1 MHDANKS
8 LRISASGTVSH
19 CCRIV
24 VLSTDTGVESSLLQ
38 SQQSTMLRRSALLLH
53 TASLARALTTST
65 PLFAASA
72 AKKLRP
78 SKDDV
83 DRISWGKPSK
93 KKGVGSRGTPHRLNE
108 AERAEYDR
116 AKARGYVE
124 VAGSAWR
131 KERRDAPL
139 LNTWRNWCDAVALP
153 SISVQKGTDVDLVV
167 VDLSPLRRPDV
178 LEVAA
183 AVRARPTPCASIEVG
198 ETEIIVDDEARPIH
212 QLPRYELA
220 WHRPVWKSTRADLQ
234 IASMAWARGN
244 LIFTQAG
251 PHASRGQGPG
261 EGARDGL
268 RPRTE
273 EGVGRASSAARQGWQ
288 GPPARGLRYL
298 IWLLY
303 NY

>member
-108 AERAEYDR
+108 AERAEYER

-124 VAGSAWR
+124 AAGSAWR

-183 AVRARPTPCASIEVG
+183 AVRALPTPCVSIEVG
-198 ETEIIVDDEARPIH
+198 ASEDIVEDEARPIH
-212 QLPRYELA
+212 QIPRYEVA
-220 WHRPVWKSTRADLQ
+220 WQAPTRAAAKDLAKELSLAFGHKK
-234 IASMAWARGN
+234 ASG
-244 LIFTQAG
+244 
-251 PHASRGQGPG
+251 
-261 EGARDGL
+261 
-268 RPRTE
+268 
-273 EGVGRASSAARQGWQ
+273 GRAAPRVKPGKSRRHG
-288 GPPARGLRYL
+288 GYG
-298 IWLLY
+298 I
-303 NY
+303 

>member
-1 MHDANKS
+1 
-8 LRISASGTVSH
+8 
-19 CCRIV
+19 
-24 VLSTDTGVESSLLQ
+24 
-38 SQQSTMLRRSALLLH
+38 MLRRTAILLH
-53 TASLARALTTST
+53 TASLARALTTTS

-139 LNTWRNWCDAVALP
+139 LNTWRNWCDAVAAP
-153 SISVQKGTDVDLVV
+153 AISVQKGDVDLVV
-167 VDLSPLRRPDV
+167 VDLSPLRRADV
-178 LEVAA
+178 LDVAA
-183 AVRARPTPCASIEVG
+183 AVRALPTQCVSITVG
-198 ETEIIVDDEARPIH
+198 EAEDIVEDEARPIH

-220 WHRPVWKSTRADLQ
+220 WQAPTRAEAKALAKDL
-234 IASMAWARGN
+234 ASAFGHAPKKASGGRSAPRVK
-244 LIFTQAG
+244 AG
-251 PHASRGQGPG
+251 KSRRHGGYG
-261 EGARDGL
+261 
-268 RPRTE
+268 
-273 EGVGRASSAARQGWQ
+273 
-288 GPPARGLRYL
+288 
-298 IWLLY
+298 I
-303 NY
+303 

>member
-1 MHDANKS
+1 
-8 LRISASGTVSH
+8 
-19 CCRIV
+19 
-24 VLSTDTGVESSLLQ
+24 
-38 SQQSTMLRRSALLLH
+38 MLRRTAILLH

-65 PLFAASA
+65 PLFSANA

-116 AKARGYVE
+116 AKSRGYVE

-153 SISVQKGTDVDLVV
+153 SISVQKWTDVDLVI

-183 AVRARPTPCASIEVG
+183 AVRAVRKSNFGRSTP
-198 ETEIIVDDEARPIH
+198 
-212 QLPRYELA
+212 
-220 WHRPVWKSTRADLQ
+220 STRCCLRSCVC
-234 IASMAWARGN
+234 SMAWS
-244 LIFTQAG
+244 FQAIDATLS
-251 PHASRGQGPG
+251 P
-261 EGARDGL
+261 
-268 RPRTE
+268 RPRRLDGVE
-273 EGVGRASSAARQGWQ
+273 VHEGQAIF
-288 GPPARGLRYL
+288 LR
-298 IWLLY
+298 
-303 NY
+303 

>member
-1 MHDANKS
+1 
-8 LRISASGTVSH
+8 
-19 CCRIV
+19 
-24 VLSTDTGVESSLLQ
+24 
-38 SQQSTMLRRSALLLH
+38 MLRRTALLLH
-53 TASLARALTTST
+53 TASLARALTTAT
-65 PLFAASA
+65 PLFAANA

-108 AERAEYDR
+108 AERAEYAR
-116 AKARGYVE
+116 AKARGFVE

-183 AVRARPTPCASIEVG
+183 AVRALPTPCVSIEVG
-198 ETEIIVDDEARPIH
+198 ASEDIVEDEARPIH
-212 QLPRYELA
+212 QIPRYEVA
-220 WHRPVWKSTRADLQ
+220 WQAPTRAEAKALAKGL
-234 IASMAWARGN
+234 ASAFGHAPGKKAPGGKSAPRVK
-244 LIFTQAG
+244 AG
-251 PHASRGQGPG
+251 KSRRHGGYG
-261 EGARDGL
+261 
-268 RPRTE
+268 
-273 EGVGRASSAARQGWQ
+273 
-288 GPPARGLRYL
+288 
-298 IWLLY
+298 I
-303 NY
+303 

>member
-1 MHDANKS
+1 
-8 LRISASGTVSH
+8 
-19 CCRIV
+19 
-24 VLSTDTGVESSLLQ
+24 
-38 SQQSTMLRRSALLLH
+38 MLRRTAILLH
-53 TASLARALTTST
+53 TASLARALTTTS

-139 LNTWRNWCDAVALP
+139 LNTWRNWCDAVAAP
-153 SISVQKGTDVDLVV
+153 AISVQKGDVDLVV

-183 AVRARPTPCASIEVG
+183 AVRALPTQCVSITVG
-198 ETEIIVDDEARPIH
+198 ESEEIVEDEARPIH

-220 WHRPVWKSTRADLQ
+220 WQAPTRAEAKALAKEL
-234 IASMAWARGN
+234 ASAFGHAPGKKAPGGKSAPRVK
-244 LIFTQAG
+244 AG
-251 PHASRGQGPG
+251 KSRRHGGYG
-261 EGARDGL
+261 IG
-268 RPRTE
+268 
-273 EGVGRASSAARQGWQ
+273 
-288 GPPARGLRYL
+288 
-298 IWLLY
+298 
-303 NY
+303 

>member
-1 MHDANKS
+1 
-8 LRISASGTVSH
+8 
-19 CCRIV
+19 
-24 VLSTDTGVESSLLQ
+24 
-38 SQQSTMLRRSALLLH
+38 MLRRTAILLH
-53 TASLARALTTST
+53 TASLARALTTAT
-65 PLFAASA
+65 PLFAANA

-116 AKARGYVE
+116 AKARGFVE

-167 VDLSPLRRPDV
+167 LDLSPLRRPDV

-183 AVRARPTPCASIEVG
+183 AVRALPTPCASIEVG
-198 ETEIIVDDEARPIH
+198 ESEDIVEDEARPIH
-212 QLPRYELA
+212 QLPRYEVAWQAPDRAAAKALA
-220 WHRPVWKSTRADLQ
+220 KEL
-234 IASMAWARGN
+234 ASVFGHKAKKASGGKAAPRVK
-244 LIFTQAG
+244 AG
-251 PHASRGQGPG
+251 K
-261 EGARDGL
+261 
-268 RPRTE
+268 
-273 EGVGRASSAARQGWQ
+273 GRRHG
-288 GPPARGLRYL
+288 GYG
-298 IWLLY
+298 I
-303 NY
+303 

>member
-1 MHDANKS
+1 
-8 LRISASGTVSH
+8 
-19 CCRIV
+19 
-24 VLSTDTGVESSLLQ
+24 
-38 SQQSTMLRRSALLLH
+38 MLRRTAILLH
-53 TASLARALTTST
+53 TASLARALTTAT
-65 PLFAASA
+65 PLFAANA

-116 AKARGYVE
+116 AKSRGYVE
-124 VAGSAWR
+124 TAGSAWR

-183 AVRARPTPCASIEVG
+183 A
-198 ETEIIVDDEARPIH
+198 DDH
-212 QLPRYELA
+212 LLV
-220 WHRPVWKSTRADLQ
+220 H
-234 IASMAWARGN
+234 
-244 LIFTQAG
+244 
-251 PHASRGQGPG
+251 
-261 EGARDGL
+261 
-268 RPRTE
+268 
-273 EGVGRASSAARQGWQ
+273 GVVVLG
-288 GPPARGLRYL
+288 PARHLTGALRNSL
-298 IWLLY
+298 RVTCG
-303 NY
+303 

>member
-1 MHDANKS
+1 
-8 LRISASGTVSH
+8 
-19 CCRIV
+19 
-24 VLSTDTGVESSLLQ
+24 
-38 SQQSTMLRRSALLLH
+38 MLRRTAILLH
-53 TASLARALTTST
+53 TASLARALTTTS

-139 LNTWRNWCDAVALP
+139 LNTWRNWCDAVAAP
-153 SISVQKGTDVDLVV
+153 AISVQKGDVDLVV
-167 VDLSPLRRPDV
+167 VDLSPLRRADV
-178 LEVAA
+178 LDVAA
-183 AVRARPTPCASIEVG
+183 AVRALPTQCVSITVG
-198 ETEIIVDDEARPIH
+198 ESEEIVEDEARPIH

-220 WHRPVWKSTRADLQ
+220 WQAPTRAEAKALAKELSLAFGHKK
-234 IASMAWARGN
+234 ASG
-244 LIFTQAG
+244 
-251 PHASRGQGPG
+251 
-261 EGARDGL
+261 
-268 RPRTE
+268 
-273 EGVGRASSAARQGWQ
+273 GRAAPRVKPGKSRRHGGSG
-288 GPPARGLRYL
+288 
-298 IWLLY
+298 I
-303 NY
+303 

>member
-1 MHDANKS
+1 MP
-8 LRISASGTVSH
+8 
-19 CCRIV
+19 
-24 VLSTDTGVESSLLQ
+24 
-38 SQQSTMLRRSALLLH
+38 RRTALLLH
-53 TASLARALTTST
+53 TASLARALTTS

-139 LNTWRNWCDAVALP
+139 LNTWRNWCDAVAAP
-153 SISVQKGTDVDLVV
+153 AISVQKGDVDLVV
-167 VDLSPLRRPDV
+167 VDLSPLRRADV
-178 LEVAA
+178 LDVAA
-183 AVRARPTPCASIEVG
+183 AVRALPTQCVSITVG
-198 ETEIIVDDEARPIH
+198 EAEDIVEDEARPIH

-220 WHRPVWKSTRADLQ
+220 WQAPTRAEAKALAKELSVVFGHAPKK
-234 IASMAWARGN
+234 ASGGKSAPRVK
-244 LIFTQAG
+244 AG
-251 PHASRGQGPG
+251 K
-261 EGARDGL
+261 
-268 RPRTE
+268 
-273 EGVGRASSAARQGWQ
+273 GRRHG
-288 GPPARGLRYL
+288 GYG
-298 IWLLY
+298 I
-303 NY
+303 

>member
-1 MHDANKS
+1 MLKLAKYLHCANNS
-8 LRISASGTVSH
+8 SRISAAGTGSH

-24 VLSTDTGVESSLLQ
+24 VPLHDTGVESSLLQ
-38 SQQSTMLRRSALLLH
+38 SQQSIMLRRTAILLH
-53 TASLARALTTST
+53 TAALTRALSTS
-65 PLFAASA
+65 PLFAANA

-139 LNTWRNWCDAVALP
+139 LNTWRNWCDAVAIP

-183 AVRARPTPCASIEVG
+183 AVRALPTPCVSLDVG
-198 ETEIIVDDEARPIH
+198 ESEDIVEDEARPIH

-220 WHRPVWKSTRADLQ
+220 WQAPSRAAAKDLAKQLAATFGHAPKKASGGKSAPRVK
-234 IASMAWARGN
+234 
-244 LIFTQAG
+244 AG
-251 PHASRGQGPG
+251 KSRRHGGYG
-261 EGARDGL
+261 
-268 RPRTE
+268 
-273 EGVGRASSAARQGWQ
+273 
-288 GPPARGLRYL
+288 
-298 IWLLY
+298 I
-303 NY
+303 

>member
-1 MHDANKS
+1 
-8 LRISASGTVSH
+8 
-19 CCRIV
+19 
-24 VLSTDTGVESSLLQ
+24 
-38 SQQSTMLRRSALLLH
+38 MLRRTAILLH
-53 TASLARALTTST
+53 TASLARALTTAT
-65 PLFAASA
+65 PLFAANA

-139 LNTWRNWCDAVALP
+139 LNTWRNWCDAVAAP
-153 SISVQKGTDVDLVV
+153 AISVQKGDVDLVV

-183 AVRARPTPCASIEVG
+183 AVRALPTPCASIEVG
-198 ETEIIVDDEARPIH
+198 EAEEIVEDEARPIH
-212 QLPRYELA
+212 QLPRYEVA
-220 WHRPVWKSTRADLQ
+220 WQAPTRAEAKALAKDL
-234 IASMAWARGN
+234 ASAFG
-244 LIFTQAG
+244 
-251 PHASRGQGPG
+251 HAPTKASG
-261 EGARDGL
+261 
-268 RPRTE
+268 
-273 EGVGRASSAARQGWQ
+273 GRAAPRVKPGKSRRHG
-288 GPPARGLRYL
+288 GYG
-298 IWLLY
+298 I
-303 NY
+303 